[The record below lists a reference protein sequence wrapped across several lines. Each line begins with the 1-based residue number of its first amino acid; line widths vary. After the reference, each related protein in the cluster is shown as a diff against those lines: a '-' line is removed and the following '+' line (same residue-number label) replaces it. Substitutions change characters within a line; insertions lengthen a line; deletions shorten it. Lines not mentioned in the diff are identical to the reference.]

1 MWIIALLN
9 EYKDPPPEQVMMGGK
24 ILAEQRKHRYTY
36 MVIQSWILVRK
47 MPFRRILL
55 NAKVNKEQVLSKLSS
70 IDIRH
75 RDILKMAFIFFS
87 VLLQCSTP
95 SVVVWGRKKR
105 KGENRRCKIRV
116 VGSSLLSLPS
126 PIT

>member
-1 MWIIALLN
+1 
-9 EYKDPPPEQVMMGGK
+9 MGGK

-47 MPFRRILL
+47 MSFRWNLL
-55 NAKVNKEQVLSKLSS
+55 NAKANKEQVLSKLSS

-87 VLLQCSTP
+87 VLLKFSTP
-95 SVVVWGRKKR
+95 SVEVWGRKKKR
-105 KGENRRCKIRV
+105 KGEKV
-116 VGSSLLSLPS
+116 KKDGVK
-126 PIT
+126 